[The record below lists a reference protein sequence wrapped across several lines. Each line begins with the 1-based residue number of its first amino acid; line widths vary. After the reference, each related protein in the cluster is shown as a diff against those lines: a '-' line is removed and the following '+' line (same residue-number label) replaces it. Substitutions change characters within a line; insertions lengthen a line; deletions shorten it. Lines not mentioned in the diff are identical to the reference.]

1 MTSCGVYQLVNPGER
16 ETVFWAS
23 VVEVHEIHTHLPFS
37 VGLLDHDDISKPLG
51 VEDFSDETGD

>member
-1 MTSCGVYQLVNPGER
+1 MVNPGER